1 MVRDNDMLI
10 NLRNL
15 VDIIEHPTQNRV
27 LTYLQQWLW
36 EILCQLPQPRGI
48 SCRNNNILHSKS
60 VFVKQNALQSYELIT
75 KHQH

>member
-1 MVRDNDMLI
+1 MFRD
-10 NLRNL
+10 LRNPIY
-15 VDIIEHPTQNRV
+15 IIQHPTQNRV

-48 SCRNNNILHSKS
+48 TSRNNNILHSKS